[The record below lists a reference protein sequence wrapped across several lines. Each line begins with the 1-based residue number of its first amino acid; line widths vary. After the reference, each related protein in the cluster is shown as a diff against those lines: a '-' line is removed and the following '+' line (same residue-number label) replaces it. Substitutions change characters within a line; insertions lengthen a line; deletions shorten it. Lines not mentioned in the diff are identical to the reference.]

1 MENNLNLSINSIV
14 SSEMLIYALTTLT
27 AKLYFVSSLADFSS
41 KVVFCVDVI
50 CYALPN
56 FSFLTDKMS
65 HALSC

>member
-1 MENNLNLSINSIV
+1 
-14 SSEMLIYALTTLT
+14 MLIYALTTLT